1 MLAAAF
7 CYVAAAMRATLLTA
21 SVGLALIGAACGG
34 SGDAGPTVLPTSA
47 FPTETPSTT
56 PTGPSGTTG
65 VTGVTGVT
73 GMTGAIGPTGV
84 SGAIPPIPPGGDGT
98 LTSGRVSI
106 RLSGDVA
113 LEATLSNLVSG
124 VASPPPGGFALVWT
138 AGDTA
143 ATVVG
148 IGGGSFTGARPTAP
162 TLTLSIAAQSDTGVH
177 AFVSS
182 DGECSITIDVAETTR
197 LEGSFECTRLRSS
210 TGEVIDASGSFEA
223 TG

>member
-21 SVGLALIGAACGG
+21 SVGLTLIGACGG
-34 SGDAGPTVLPTSA
+34 NGDGGTPALPTSA

-56 PTGPSGTTG
+56 PPTAPSGITGATGVTGTSGVTGPSG
-65 VTGVTGVT
+65 
-73 GMTGAIGPTGV
+73 MTGAPPTL
-84 SGAIPPIPPGGDGT
+84 PPGGDGA
-98 LTSGRVSI
+98 LISGSVSI

-113 LEATLSNLVSG
+113 LETTLSTLASG
-124 VASPPPGGFALVWT
+124 VASAPPGGFALVWT
-138 AGDTA
+138 AGGTA

-148 IGGGSFTGARPTAP
+148 IGGGSFTGTRPTAP
-162 TLTLSIAAQSDTGVH
+162 TLTLSIAAQSDAGVH
-177 AFVSS
+177 AFISS

-197 LEGSFECTRLRSS
+197 IEGSFECTALPSS